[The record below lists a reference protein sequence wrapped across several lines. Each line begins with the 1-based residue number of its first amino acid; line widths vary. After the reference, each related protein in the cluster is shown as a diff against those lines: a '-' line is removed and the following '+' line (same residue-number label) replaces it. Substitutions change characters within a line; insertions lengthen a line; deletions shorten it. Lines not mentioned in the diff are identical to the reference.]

1 MKCEVC
7 DTDWTGHMEAY
18 PQLKGMTSIST
29 CPECPEA
36 GVEGHDPRNSDSK
49 DDSASGD

>member
-1 MKCEVC
+1 MKCEGC
-7 DTDWTGHMEAY
+7 NYDWTGYEAC
-18 PQLKGMTSIST
+18 LKLDSIST

-36 GVEGHDPRNSDSK
+36 GVEGHDSRNSDNK